1 MQTANGTK
9 WEHNYNA
16 EKSTSDVNTFLFYV
30 GSDVPSCSLHFH
42 LLSIHCSIY
51 ILFNF
56 RLHVSH
62 SLSFLI
68 QSLSS
73 TSALP
78 GTWISNCTFY
88 RRVCGRA
95 WMSYDLLWFTVKS
108 LQKFCFRVQKASTTY
123 CGFSI
128 ISPGK
133 IAWLPVEVKQSSNE
147 MTMRLCRSSSAG
159 PGSIGWKNRASDFF
173 RSCGMLQ
180 INNWGE
186 HCRQSFFHCWV

>member
-1 MQTANGTK
+1 MQTANWTK

-16 EKSTSDVNTFLFYV
+16 EKSTSDVNISLFYV
-30 GSDVPSCSLHFH
+30 ERDMPSCSLHFH
-42 LLSIHCSIY
+42 LLSIHCSIK
-51 ILFNF
+51 ILFHF

-108 LQKFCFRVQKASTTY
+108 FQKILLLEYKFALLLGPSFLVANHKPPVWAWFVSLNLD
-123 CGFSI
+123 FSLFQHRKL
-128 ISPGK
+128 SPSPK
-133 IAWLPVEVKQSSNE
+133 
-147 MTMRLCRSSSAG
+147 
-159 PGSIGWKNRASDFF
+159 
-173 RSCGMLQ
+173 
-180 INNWGE
+180 
-186 HCRQSFFHCWV
+186 